1 MLSTGAFNALLKTLE
16 EPPSHVVFILCTTDP
31 RKVLPTIVSRCQ
43 RFDFHRI
50 GVDEIASNLRMIAE
64 NEGIQYEDVALETIA
79 RNSLGG
85 MRDAITTF
93 EQLSVFTHKNITAQ
107 ATEELLGEVE
117 ESQLS
122 ELCGLIATRDLAGCF
137 NWVSAF
143 VQGGTDIADLAHDLT
158 AYIRDLY
165 VVTLTGGTGIEGPR
179 ADELDVYKSRARLF
193 EGPERLAR
201 ILTIL
206 SDLNMELR
214 NATDP
219 RLSLEIALTRMA
231 HPTTDLTLESLSERI
246 EKLEAMLTRLRMEE
260 LPQQTQVPAAAAPA
274 APAPTASSKTISP
287 APAPAPKAASAPKAE
302 PASKAAPAPAA
313 SVETEP
319 PAAPAPA
326 PEPAAPEIPAP
337 PAMETAVTLDQATV
351 TRKWGEAARVIGGKK
366 ANLSGT
372 ISSIRALLADTGDSI
387 FLELPQ
393 GSAFTYRKL
402 EDAEN
407 KQLIS
412 DCIARAFGQPIRYKL
427 VVSESAPPPPPAMPV
442 EDAPST
448 ELFEAVAPAP
458 EPEDQPAEFEAP
470 EPEQAPEP
478 VPAASEP
485 EPVSTPASAA
495 PAPELYDEYV
505 YDDDD
510 EDEYVPDFDDAPY
523 DDGFTEGFPT
533 DGTGEDIAE
542 NDSQEAGDDDA
553 SEEVSD
559 ELPPDLAN
567 MIFGAF
573 DRAHDA
579 PTQE

>member
-1 MLSTGAFNALLKTLE
+1 MK
-16 EPPSHVVFILCTTDP
+16 
-31 RKVLPTIVSRCQ
+31 
-43 RFDFHRI
+43 
-50 GVDEIASNLRMIAE
+50 
-64 NEGIQYEDVALETIA
+64 
-79 RNSLGG
+79 
-85 MRDAITTF
+85 
-93 EQLSVFTHKNITAQ
+93 
-107 ATEELLGEVE
+107 
-117 ESQLS
+117 
-122 ELCGLIATRDLAGCF
+122 
-137 NWVSAF
+137 
-143 VQGGTDIADLAHDLT
+143 
-158 AYIRDLY
+158 
-165 VVTLTGGTGIEGPR
+165 
-179 ADELDVYKSRARLF
+179 
-193 EGPERLAR
+193 
-201 ILTIL
+201 
-206 SDLNMELR
+206 
-214 NATDP
+214 
-219 RLSLEIALTRMA
+219 
-231 HPTTDLTLESLSERI
+231 
-246 EKLEAMLTRLRMEE
+246 
-260 LPQQTQVPAAAAPA
+260 
-274 APAPTASSKTISP
+274 
-287 APAPAPKAASAPKAE
+287 
-302 PASKAAPAPAA
+302 
-313 SVETEP
+313 
-319 PAAPAPA
+319 
-326 PEPAAPEIPAP
+326 
-337 PAMETAVTLDQATV
+337 LDQATV

-412 DCIARAFGQPIRYKL
+412 DCIARAFGQPIRYTL

-448 ELFEAVAPAP
+448 ELFEAAAPAP
-458 EPEDQPAEFEAP
+458 EPEAQSAEFETP
-470 EPEQAPEP
+470 EPEPAAEPEPEPAPVPEPPAPASAPE
-478 VPAASEP
+478 PAASEPDSAP

-533 DGTGEDIAE
+533 DGMGEDIAE
-542 NDSQEAGDDDA
+542 NDSQGAGDDDA